1 MQIFVYRFVEILKIN
16 ANMNEQNFIGKK
28 TSFNFHD
35 NDGSEINRV
44 GIIIGFE
51 DYMIESGGYLVK
63 IICSDGNDYL
73 EPLDSL
79 ILIEET
85 E

>member
-1 MQIFVYRFVEILKIN
+1 
-16 ANMNEQNFIGKK
+16 MNEQNFIGKK
-28 TSFNFHD
+28 ASFIFHD
-35 NDGSEINRV
+35 NDGSEINQV

-51 DYMIESGGYLVK
+51 DYMIESGYLAK
-63 IICSDGNDYL
+63 IICSDGNNYT

-79 ILIEET
+79 ILIEKT

>member
-1 MQIFVYRFVEILKIN
+1 
-16 ANMNEQNFIGKK
+16 MNEQDFIGKK
-28 TSFNFHD
+28 ASFIFHD
-35 NDGSEINRV
+35 YDGSEINRV

-51 DYMIESGGYLVK
+51 DYIIESGSYLVK
-63 IICSDGNDYL
+63 IICSDGNEYL

>member
-1 MQIFVYRFVEILKIN
+1 
-16 ANMNEQNFIGKK
+16 MNERKFIGKK
-28 TSFNFHD
+28 ASSFFRD

-51 DYMIESGGYLVK
+51 DYMTESSGYLAR
-63 IICSDGNDYL
+63 IICNDGNIFS

-79 ILIEET
+79 ILIEEA